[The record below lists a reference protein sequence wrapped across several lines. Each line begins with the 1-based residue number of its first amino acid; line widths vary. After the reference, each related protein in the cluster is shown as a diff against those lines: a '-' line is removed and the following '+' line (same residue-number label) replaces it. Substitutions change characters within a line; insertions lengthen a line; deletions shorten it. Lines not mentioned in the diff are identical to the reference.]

1 MAPALPTPPAGTLD
15 NRLVILRGVNGG
27 TIVRNA
33 RRRAGISQAEL
44 ARRLGTKQPVVAR
57 WEAGARVPSLE
68 SVTRAVEACGLALDV
83 AIVDRD
89 EGEEAQLREWQAL
102 TPAERLRRN
111 EQMLETEEWLHR
123 ARAVDRE
130 DDRARR

>member
-1 MAPALPTPPAGTLD
+1 M
-15 NRLVILRGVNGG
+15 NGG
-27 TIVRNA
+27 TIIRNA

-68 SVTRAVEACGLALDV
+68 SVSRAVEACGLVLDV
-83 AIVDRD
+83 AILERD
-89 EGEEAQLREWQAL
+89 EGEEAQLRASQAL

-123 ARAVDRE
+123 ARRVDPE
-130 DDRARR
+130 DDRARG